1 MTRLESFMPG
11 DVVELRPP
19 AEILASL
26 DAGGSLDGLPF
37 MPEMLAHI
45 GRRFTVSR
53 RVEKI
58 CNNVDFTSSAGRRMR
73 STVHLDDLRCDG
85 SAHDGCQLACRLY
98 WKEEWL
104 RRVDDG
110 DARPADS
117 SALSDLEARVRS
129 GTRTTREV
137 DGETVEAHRCQG
149 TEALVASEP
158 LNKFDPRQF
167 GREVTS
173 RNVKPTRLVAVIL
186 RTVWLKGLR
195 VLRLRRLLV
204 LPLSTAA
211 TSPAV
216 EPVGLQPGDLVRV
229 RSREEV
235 AATLNR
241 DARNRGLSFSPEMVP
256 YCGGIHRVRDR
267 VERLIDEK
275 TGQMIEL
282 SRDCV
287 ILEDAVCRGIDGCW
301 AFLFCPR
308 GTFPFWREAWLE
320 RVPENVGSSPGN
332 GTGSH
337 APEQAQLS
345 KSPV

>member
-1 MTRLESFMPG
+1 M
-11 DVVELRPP
+11 VEVRPP

-26 DAGGSLDGLPF
+26 DGGGSLDGMPF
-37 MPEMLAHI
+37 MPEMLAHV

-58 CNNVDFTSSAGRRMR
+58 CNNVDFTSSPGRRMR
-73 STVHLDDLRCDG
+73 SVVHLDDLRCDG
-85 SAHDGCQLACRLY
+85 SGHDGCQLACRLY

-104 RRVDDG
+104 RRVDDS
-110 DARPADS
+110 DARPADATAES
-117 SALSDLEARVRS
+117 NLDALARA
-129 GTRTTREV
+129 GTRAVRTV
-137 DGETVEAHRCQG
+137 AGETVETYRCQG

-167 GREVTS
+167 ARELTS
-173 RNVKPTRLVAVIL
+173 RNVKAPQLVSAIL
-186 RTVWLKGLR
+186 RSVWLKGLR

-204 LPLSTAA
+204 LSLPDTP
-211 TSPAV
+211 TSPSI
-216 EPVGLQPGDLVRV
+216 EPVGLQAGDLVRV

-256 YCGGIHRVRDR
+256 YCGTTQRVRGR

-275 TGQMIEL
+275 TGEMIEL

-287 ILEDAVCRGIDGCW
+287 ILEDAVCRGVDGCW
-301 AFLFCPR
+301 AFMFCPR
-308 GTFPFWREAWLE
+308 GTYPFWREAWLE
-320 RVPENVGSSPGN
+320 RLPG
-332 GTGSH
+332 G
-337 APEQAQLS
+337 
-345 KSPV
+345 